1 MFENIIGNE
10 RNKEILKK
18 AIEINKTSHSYIFC
32 GTEGIGKKLIA
43 KELAKKILCLDEKN
57 NTCKCISQKTGAFGD
72 SRNPFFCMS
81 K

>member
-32 GTEGIGKKLIA
+32 GTEGIGKKLINEA
-43 KELAKKILCLDEKN
+43 IKV
-57 NTCKCISQKTGAFGD
+57 CKT
-72 SRNPFFCMS
+72 
-81 K
+81 